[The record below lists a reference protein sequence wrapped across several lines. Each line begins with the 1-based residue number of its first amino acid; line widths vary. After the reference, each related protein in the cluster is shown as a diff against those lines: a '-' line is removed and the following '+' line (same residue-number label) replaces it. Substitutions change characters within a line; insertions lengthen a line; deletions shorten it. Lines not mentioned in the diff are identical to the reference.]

1 MELCIKK
8 ILHCLASLTHNYKC
22 HVAIGLRMSWFTAE
36 NKNKRLLC
44 VLAIEKLSNEW
55 DSNPKPLNHKGSFL
69 PLCYINCSR
78 ARGIEFLK
86 FQWSFWL
93 VVKLWWF
100 CARASD
106 FSAKSAT
113 RCLSFCNNGCKKDN
127 LLSSFEAKN
136 PICLMARKMKN
147 LVPLL

>member
-1 MELCIKK
+1 MQ
-8 ILHCLASLTHNYKC
+8 
-22 HVAIGLRMSWFTAE
+22 
-36 NKNKRLLC
+36 
-44 VLAIEKLSNEW
+44 AIEKLCNQW
-55 DSNPKPLNHKGSFL
+55 DSNSKPLNHKGSFL

-78 ARGIEFLK
+78 AGGIEFLK

-106 FSAKSAT
+106 FTAKSAT

-127 LLSSFEAKN
+127 LLSSIEAKKSYLSN
-136 PICLMARKMKN
+136 GQKDEKLGAASLIKFVIAGKISFCSMLLLLQKASPITWVFSTLSRG
-147 LVPLL
+147 LVWRLK